1 MTDKEC
7 FYSDVPESCLPFSLQ
22 HRTDMTEIDAA
33 LERGMESV
41 RAGRTHTLDEVD
53 AELERKFGI

>member
-1 MTDKEC
+1 MADKEC
-7 FYSDVPESCLPFSLQ
+7 FLSDVPESCLPFSLQ

-41 RAGRTHTLDEVD
+41 REGRTHTLDEVD
-53 AELERKFGI
+53 AEPGRKFGI